1 MASMDSVRQL
11 LGSRSGELGR
21 FRRDSSLAPAVRTLQ
36 ADIAHLREMANATDG
51 AIGRARVDS
60 ALRRGLDSAYV
71 ELAAL
76 LADIKSHPA
85 KYAKVF

>member
-1 MASMDSVRQL
+1 MDSVRQL
-11 LGSRSGELGR
+11 LASRSGELGR

-36 ADIAHLREMANATDG
+36 LDVARLREMANTTDG
-51 AIGRARVDS
+51 AIGRTRADS
-60 ALRRGLDSAYV
+60 ALRRGLDSAYL

-76 LADIKSHPA
+76 LADIKSHPS